1 MVLNDAAPS
10 AYFAKHCID
19 GREAQDV
26 TFPTDK
32 ESTKTMQGEAYL
44 KHFVLPNFFFH
55 IVTAYNLLRQAGVD
69 IGKMDYLLGPQN
81 V

>member
-10 AYFAKHCID
+10 
-19 GREAQDV
+19 
-26 TFPTDK
+26 
-32 ESTKTMQGEAYL
+32 AYL

-55 IVTAYNLLRQAGVD
+55 IVTAYNLLRQASVD